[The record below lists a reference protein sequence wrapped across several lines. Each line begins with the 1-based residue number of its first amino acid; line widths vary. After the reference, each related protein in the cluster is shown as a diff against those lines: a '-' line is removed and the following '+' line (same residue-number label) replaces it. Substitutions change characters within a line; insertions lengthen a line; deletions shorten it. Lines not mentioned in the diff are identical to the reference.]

1 MEKVICL
8 DTKAFYSLLDEV
20 VEKMMKERKQESK
33 WVSAEE
39 PMEILKTTSKT
50 TLHKLKNEGHIQFS
64 QPLKK
69 LVVYDGQSLLDYL
82 EKHAHEPFQ

>member
-20 VEKMMKERKQESK
+20 VEKMMKKRKKESK

-39 PMEILKTTSKT
+39 AMEILKITSKT
-50 TLHKLKNEGHIQFS
+50 TLHKLKNEGHIKFS

-69 LVVYDGQSLLDYL
+69 LVVYDRQSLLDFL
-82 EKHAHEPFQ
+82 EKHSHEPFQ

>member
-1 MEKVICL
+1 MEVICL

-33 WVSAEE
+33 WVSTEE
-39 PMEILKTTSKT
+39 AMEILKITSKT
-50 TLHKLKNEGHIQFS
+50 TLHKLKNEGHIKFS

-69 LVVYDGQSLLDYL
+69 LVVYDRQSLFGYL
-82 EKHAHEPFQ
+82 EKHSHEPFQ